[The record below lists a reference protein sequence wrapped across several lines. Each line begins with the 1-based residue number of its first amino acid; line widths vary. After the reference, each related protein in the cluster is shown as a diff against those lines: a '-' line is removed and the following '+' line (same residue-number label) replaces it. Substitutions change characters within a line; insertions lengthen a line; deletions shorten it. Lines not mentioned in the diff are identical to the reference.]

1 MTGKAKVLDGSVV
14 GMTEFVDNCKGRLI
28 VRGYIKTKPED
39 FRVHEISATGQV
51 VNFNEKRECLPTK
64 SEYEAIMKKL
74 EAMQQKEK
82 KTRVQFDEPEKG
94 WQRTLME
101 LIGAKSFEDVES
113 VAIGR
118 TEDAVI
124 ASPTDFQ
131 KRVYLQV
138 CTQNCFP
145 GLDCKMHKVSSSED
159 CTTQQMQVVLDP
171 VYKKFRE
178 GGMTLENCDR
188 LLTFLR
194 KGANDPAASKGL
206 ELEHED
212 TKEARTM
219 LHRLIAKTS
228 ACFKTKTEARNGM
241 QHLVV
246 YFLPTSH
253 KKRKR
258 SQPQVYLRFVL
269 QKTDQEHFSAFDTL
283 ARRLCRPVSA
293 FSYAGT
299 KDKRAITFQHVV
311 VSGIESDRLL
321 SVNTSEDNTTA
332 AIRVG
337 NLTYVESP
345 MSLGGANGNR
355 FIITLRSLS
364 SDSQCTS
371 EIIRSTLESALN
383 NIEHQGFINYFGFQR
398 VGLPTSVVRAHH
410 IGEKMIANKWEEALR
425 LILAVKD
432 EDFDAT
438 GRAKRLYLESGDV
451 EAALRVLP
459 HGMSIEHQVL
469 QGLKRHGSDA
479 FEQAVGAV
487 AFSRRVMYMHAYQ
500 SFLFNQMASFRLRHY
515 GTKVVEGDLIQC
527 DSQNGRAVKAV
538 TADEA
543 NELNNTTKQALGL
556 VLLPLAGTNVLFP
569 SNATKDACTKIMEQD
584 GTKKALLESGTL
596 KGAYRSLI
604 AYPHDLEW
612 AWQQDQD
619 ESLSL
624 QLSFSLDSGC
634 FATMCLRE
642 LLHSDM

>member
-1 MTGKAKVLDGSVV
+1 MVDKAKVLDGSVV

-51 VNFNEKRECLPTK
+51 VNFNEKKDCLPTK
-64 SEYEAIMKKL
+64 SEYEAIIKKL
-74 EAMQQKEK
+74 KATQQKEK
-82 KTRVQFDEPEKG
+82 KTRIQFDEPENG

-138 CTQNCFP
+138 CIQNCFP

-159 CTTQQMQVVLDP
+159 CTTQQIQVVFDP

-228 ACFKTKTEARNGM
+228 ACFKTKAEARNGM

-246 YFLPTSH
+246 YFLPKSH
-253 KKRKR
+253 KKRKH

-269 QKTDQEHFSAFDTL
+269 QKTDHEHFSAFDTL

-321 SVNTSEDNTTA
+321 SVNTSEDNATA

-355 FIITLRSLS
+355 FIITIRSLS

-371 EIIRSTLESALN
+371 EIIRSTLESALS

-398 VGLPTSVVRAHH
+398 VGLPTSMARAHH

-425 LILAVKD
+425 LILAIKD
-432 EDFDAT
+432 EDFEAT

-451 EAALRVLP
+451 ETALKVLP

-479 FEQAVGAV
+479 FEQAVGTV

-500 SFLFNQMASFRLRHY
+500 SLLFNQMASFRLRHY

-543 NELNNTTKQALGL
+543 NELNKTCKQALGL

-569 SNATKDACTKIMEQD
+569 SNATKDACIEIMEQD

-596 KGAYRSLI
+596 KGAYRSLV

-619 ESLSL
+619 ESLLL